1 MDGIPMF
8 RVLTVSR
15 EFGSGGG
22 TVAQRVAN
30 RLSWN
35 LIDKNLVDEIAS
47 RAKVD
52 PDLARTRDERIDSW
66 LHRVSRRA
74 LWSGGPEH
82 SATIA
87 PTDVFDAETMAT
99 LARNL
104 IEDAYSRGQAVI
116 VGRGAQC
123 ILQNRPDVFHV
134 FIYAPM
140 HDKVERVRERV
151 ASSGN
156 IEELIRTTDRRRAEF
171 VKFHF
176 GCDWSNP
183 HLYDAMICSKLGE
196 DTVAAMIIEA
206 MRAEKPA

>member
-1 MDGIPMF
+1 MF
-8 RVLTVSR
+8 RVLTVAR

-22 TVAQRVAN
+22 TVAQKVAD
-30 RLSWN
+30 RLGWN

-52 PDLARTRDERIDSW
+52 PDWARTRDERLDSW

-74 LWSGGPEH
+74 LWSGGPE
-82 SATIA
+82 SVATVGA
-87 PTDVFDAETMAT
+87 TDVFDAETMAT

-104 IEDAYSRGQAVI
+104 IKDAYSKGNCVI

-140 HDKVERVRERV
+140 ADKIERVRERV
-151 ASSGN
+151 RAAGDV
-156 IEELIRTTDRRRAEF
+156 EELIRTTDRHRAEF

-196 DTVAAMIIEA
+196 DAVTAMIVEA
-206 MRAEKPA
+206 MRAEKRPG